1 MNEIIWNNPFIKI
14 GGFFVYH
21 KKWHEARVIRIKD
34 IFQNNAFLP
43 FPEFCSRFKIKANF
57 LMYHGL
63 CHSIPREWINILK
76 RNIQAPLD
84 DKDND
89 RVTLN
94 KLSCKSATQF
104 LVKNKF
110 VLPTAEKRMV
120 KANLNEKTI
129 QLIYS
134 LPFEVTK
141 DTRLA
146 IFQFKIIHH
155 ILPTNAT
162 LCRDALKETDKC
174 HLCSERQTLTHL
186 FATCLKVKS
195 FWSQFTNW
203 WISKNSEQITLDENM
218 IIYGVTNDFSRR
230 LGLNLCMIITKHY
243 IYTASRK
250 EEEYYWEVFVAILA
264 NKLQIEKHKSKKQ
277 IKL

>member
-1 MNEIIWNNPFIKI
+1 MPFY
-14 GGFFVYH
+14 V
-21 KKWHEARVIRIKD
+21 
-34 IFQNNAFLP
+34 P

-84 DKDND
+84 VQDND
-89 RVTLN
+89 RLTLN

-110 VLPTAEKRMV
+110 VTPTTEKRMV

-129 QLIYS
+129 HRIYS
-134 LPFEVTK
+134 LPFKVTK
-141 DTRLA
+141 DIRLA

-162 LCRDALKETDKC
+162 LFRDALKETDKC

-203 WISKNSEQITLDENM
+203 WISKNSEPITLDENM

-230 LGLNLCMIITKHY
+230 LGLNLCLIIAKHY

-264 NKLQIEKHKSKKQ
+264 SKLQIEKHKSKKQ